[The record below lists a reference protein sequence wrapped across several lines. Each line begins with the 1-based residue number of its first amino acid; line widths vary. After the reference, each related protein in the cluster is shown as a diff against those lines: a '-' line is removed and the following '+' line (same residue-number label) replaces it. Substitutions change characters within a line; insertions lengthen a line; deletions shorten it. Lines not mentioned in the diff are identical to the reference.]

1 LRVAACERLDFDVA
15 FSAADDFV
23 LAWLIAKGE
32 NDGALFDWD
41 RMIWITKP

>member
-1 LRVAACERLDFDVA
+1 MLPFDIA
-15 FSAADDFV
+15 FSVGDDFV

-41 RMIWITKP
+41 TMRWITTT